1 MIVVIIIVVAVLLV
15 AVAGALVLTRR
26 RAHPRVAGEPPAPV
40 AEKPAVDPAAETVP
54 TPTVEELEA
63 LLEAP
68 AAPEPVIEAPAEQ
81 EVLEKPRLRD
91 RLGRTRNAFTGAFSR
106 MRGRKIDDETWDE
119 LEEALLLADVGLPT
133 TGKLLDAVRT
143 RAKETSA
150 TEPDELISL
159 VPDQILPLLAQ
170 GPA

>member
-1 MIVVIIIVVAVLLV
+1 APT
-15 AVAGALVLTRR
+15 ARCA
-26 RAHPRVAGEPPAPV
+26 RARCRVPPPRVGGPGAFRGP
-40 AEKPAVDPAAETVP
+40 
-54 TPTVEELEA
+54 
-63 LLEAP
+63 P
-68 AAPEPVIEAPAEQ
+68 AAPEPVIEAPPEPEL
-81 EVLEKPRLRD
+81 EVVIEKPRLRD
-91 RLGRTRNAFTGAFSR
+91 RLGRTRSAFTGAFSR